1 MPASDQTW
9 YPMKRLHRLFAVAAL
24 ALLATTVWMLA
35 LDHQRPWK
43 QYQRTARRIESR
55 TAAWRQYRSQ
65 AERNPDAAANPAE
78 LRQRETGAERDF
90 QYFYFEHGLP
100 WPGKRLLELP
110 ILDAF
115 NSPLQIEN
123 LWAEGLTQDFNFR
136 QVRRFDRC
144 TTCHTAM
151 QKTEPGSPDAPAYPS
166 EQTLQFTVSPTAAPP
181 RLTATQRGA
190 RNVDA
195 TQRGARDTNATA
207 APAAVST
214 PGDVASPA
222 ATLEQ
227 SLGLLLANQGLLGL
241 DDATV
246 CYVRPG
252 SPAATAV
259 LATPP
264 PVAQSAE
271 QILSA
276 QFRIGESTPVSQI
289 APGLRAGDVLVAV
302 NGVPVAGGEQAVAE
316 LLAAATEPPPAAAE
330 NAAKSGP
337 PSEAEDGDG
346 EDGDAEA
353 RDEAEPAGPAAATPT
368 LQLTVRRGLPHP
380 FASHPRLD
388 LFVGE
393 SSPHRMS
400 DFACTI
406 CHAGQ
411 GSATEFS
418 WASHS
423 PDDLAD
429 RQRWRD
435 QHDWFDNS
443 FWDFPMLPERFIES
457 ACPKCHHRVVDLQ
470 PSPRFPQPPAP
481 KLLRGYTLVRTYGC
495 FGCHEIN
502 GFQDGQ
508 SIGPDLRTEPAAAGV
523 RQVAGEPGRQRPPGP
538 SLRYPDRSWSDAF
551 LHDWLQDP
559 RRFRPATRMPRPF
572 GQWKHL
578 DGSSRQLA
586 EQYEPLEIRGI
597 VAYLRA
603 GAQDPGPAAAPAGI
617 TPGSAQ
623 DQAARGR
630 VLFQTRGCLACHTHA
645 AFPDADPFR
654 DPGELVAGPDLS
666 NIAGKLAGDAG
677 LTWLTDF
684 IRQPARQLPRTI
696 MPDLLLEPVPQRE
709 ANGDALSVTD
719 PAADLAQFLL
729 QSSAA
734 GYQPQPL
741 PEVDP
746 ATLDQ
751 LTVEYLRGTFPD
763 SEAQQYVQQGIPA
776 ERADTLHAA
785 EKELLSPGGAD
796 SAQPTVEQKLRYV
809 GSKSI
814 ARYGCFG
821 CHDIPGFETAK
832 QIGPPLSD
840 WGRKQ
845 PSLLAF
851 EKISAYLAGHGA
863 SPMPAEAASPE
874 AAASDA
880 YFRQQLDA
888 GARIGFLYQKLAE
901 PRSYDYQVAANKAYR
916 ERLRMPQ
923 FPFTPQD
930 REAIMTFVLGL
941 VAQPPTERY
950 VYTPGATRAAIIE
963 GQDLLER
970 YKCASCH
977 VLEPQ
982 QWHLAY
988 EPGAFRPP
996 PDKAAFP
1003 WVEHDFQP
1011 DQLEQSQQPD
1021 ARGLLHATL
1030 SGMPTLADDGRPM
1043 VFDDC
1048 GDELFEDE
1056 EYLPATLE
1064 YPFQLWQPAVL
1075 DGRGYQV
1082 GQVTVNILGQQIV
1095 TRQRAR
1101 GGFLAQYLLPHV
1113 TKLERAANPNAKGSQ
1128 AWGWLPPPLV
1138 GEGAKVQPGW
1148 LHDYLL
1154 APEVIRPASFLRM
1167 PKYSLSAEEAA
1178 ALVRYLAAQDGA
1190 AYPYQAIERRSRAY
1204 LQQAAAEF
1212 RQPPPAADAPA
1223 AASPDSDR
1231 LSAAMRIVTD
1241 KNYCIT
1247 CHIVGDFAPQTSD
1260 RAKGPNLA
1268 NVYRRFRPDYVRRW
1282 IAEPVSVLPY
1292 TGMPIIIPYQADA
1305 PHQGGV
1311 SQTLYPGTSVQQ
1323 LDALVDLLMN
1333 FDAYT
1338 RQRAP
1343 VTPLVES
1350 AAANSAP

>member
-1 MPASDQTW
+1 MPATDQTW
-9 YPMKRLHRLFAVAAL
+9 YSLKLLHRLFAVASL

-35 LDHQRPWK
+35 RDHRRPWK
-43 QYQRTARRIESR
+43 EYQRTARRIESL
-55 TAAWRQYRSQ
+55 TAAWRQYQSPTGQDPGAASTAELSQ
-65 AERNPDAAANPAE
+65 LEAAAA
-78 LRQRETGAERDF
+78 RDS

-123 LWAEGLTQDFNFR
+123 LWAEGLTQDLNFR
-136 QVRRFDRC
+136 QVPRFDRC

-151 QKTEPGSPDAPAYPS
+151 QKTEPGSPDAPAYPG
-166 EQTLQFTVSPTAAPP
+166 EQLLQFTVSVGAGAP

-190 RNVDA
+190 RE
-195 TQRGARDTNATA
+195 TNAAA
-207 APAAVST
+207 APAATST
-214 PGDVASPA
+214 PGNATSPA
-222 ATLEQ
+222 ATLEP
-227 SLGLLLANQGLLGL
+227 SLGLLLASQGLLRP

-259 LATPP
+259 LTTPP

-276 QFRIGESTPVSQI
+276 QFRIGAATPVPQL

-302 NGVPVAGGEQAVAE
+302 NGVPVAGREQAVAQ
-316 LLAAATEPPPAAAE
+316 LLAAASQPPLAAAG
-330 NAAKSGP
+330 NAAKGEAPGDDEDRDDDEP
-337 PSEAEDGDG
+337 PGQTAT
-346 EDGDAEA
+346 
-353 RDEAEPAGPAAATPT
+353 TPT

-393 SSPHRMS
+393 SSPHKLS

-406 CHAGQ
+406 CHEGQ
-411 GSATEFS
+411 GSATEFR
-418 WASHS
+418 WASHA
-423 PDDLAD
+423 PNDLAD
-429 RQRWRD
+429 RQRWRG
-435 QHDWFDNS
+435 QHGWFDNPS
-443 FWDFPMLPERFIES
+443 WDFPMLPQRFVES

-470 PSPRFPQPPAP
+470 PSERFPQPPAP

-495 FGCHEIN
+495 YGCHEIN
-502 GFQDGQ
+502 GFQDGK
-508 SIGPDLRTEPAAAGV
+508 SVGPDLRTEPAAAIEA
-523 RQVAGEPGRQRPPGP
+523 QTASPFPGRQRPPGP
-538 SLRYPDRSWSDAF
+538 SLRYLDGSWTDAF
-551 LHDWLQDP
+551 LHDWLLDP
-559 RRFRPATRMPRPF
+559 RRFRPATRMPRVF
-572 GQWKHL
+572 GQWNHL
-578 DGSSRQLA
+578 DGPSRQLA

-597 VAYLRA
+597 VAYLRQ
-603 GAQDPGPAAAPAGI
+603 GAQAAAPAAAPAGV

-645 AFPDADPFR
+645 AFADADPFR
-654 DPGELVAGPDLS
+654 DPDELVAGPDLS
-666 NIAGKLAGDAG
+666 NIAGKLAGDTG
-677 LTWLTDF
+677 LAWLTEF
-684 IRQPARQLPRTI
+684 IRQPARHLPRTI
-696 MPDLLLEPVPQRE
+696 MPDLLLEPISQR
-709 ANGDALSVTD
+709 DAAGQVLALTD

-729 QSSAA
+729 QESRAD
-734 GYQPQPL
+734 YQPRPL
-741 PEVDP
+741 PEVDT

-751 LTVEYLRGTFPD
+751 LTVEYLRGMFRD
-763 SEAQQYVQQGIPA
+763 SQARQYVQQGIPA
-776 ERADTLHAA
+776 ELANTLPAA
-785 EKELLSPGGAD
+785 ERELLSPSGPGPTK
-796 SAQPTVEQKLRYV
+796 PTVEQKLRYI

-814 ARYGCFG
+814 TRYGCFG
-821 CHDIPGFETAK
+821 CHDIAGFETAK

-851 EKISAYLAGHGA
+851 EKISAYLAAHGENLL
-863 SPMPAEAASPE
+863 PAEAVSPE
-874 AAASDA
+874 AAANAA

-888 GARIGFLYQKLAE
+888 GTRIGFLHQKLAE
-901 PRSYDYQVAANKAYR
+901 PRSYDYQVVANKAYR
-916 ERLRMPQ
+916 DRLRMPL
-923 FPFTPQD
+923 FPFTAED

-941 VAQPPTERY
+941 VAQPPTDKY
-950 VYTPGATRAAIIE
+950 VSTLKATRAAIVD
-963 GQDLLER
+963 GQELLER

-982 QWHLAY
+982 KWHLAY
-988 EPGAFRPP
+988 EPGSFQPP
-996 PDKAAFP
+996 PEKPVFP
-1003 WVEHDFQP
+1003 WVAHPFPP
-1011 DQLEQSQQPD
+1011 DQLERSRQPD
-1021 ARGLLHATL
+1021 ARGLLHATVV
-1030 SGMPTLADDGRPM
+1030 GMPTLADDGRPL

-1056 EYLPATLE
+1056 PYLPPTLE
-1064 YPFQLWQPAVL
+1064 YPFQLWQPAAL
-1075 DGRGYQV
+1075 DGRSYQV
-1082 GQVTVNILGQQIV
+1082 GQVTVKILGDQIV
-1095 TRQRAR
+1095 ARQRAR

-1128 AWGWLPPPLV
+1128 AWGWLPPPLL

-1154 APEVIRPASFLRM
+1154 APEVVRPASFLRM

-1178 ALVRYLAAQDGA
+1178 ALVRYFAAQDGA
-1190 AYPYQAIERRSRAY
+1190 AYPYQSIERRSRAY

-1212 RQPPPAADAPA
+1212 RQQPPAADAPANA

-1247 CHIVGDFAPQTSD
+1247 CHLVGDFAPQTSD

-1268 NVYRRFRPDYVRRW
+1268 DVYRRFRPDYVRRW

-1292 TGMPIIIPYQADA
+1292 TGMPIIIPFQPDA

-1311 SQTLYPGTSVQQ
+1311 AQTLYPGTSVQQ
-1323 LDALVDLLMN
+1323 LDSLVDLLMN

-1338 RQRAP
+1338 RQRAS
-1343 VTPLVES
+1343 VTPLIS
-1350 AAANSAP
+1350 GPSGR